1 MTGRLTGLAGAL
13 SLAVLSAGPAAASTT
28 FVPGTG
34 TSSAGVAR
42 VELRSSGAAIGVGL
56 GVVRSRFAGAQ
67 GNAEA
72 AGVDL
77 GLFDTVSKSPLA
89 CGYSPGALFP
99 PGAMPSRVTV
109 SSGEGATQKRTASAG
124 AGSPVQ
130 LGSQYGAAAPDASAA
145 AGVDG
150 MSLDLP
156 GVLRLVGATA
166 SATAKLV
173 PGSLRQSA
181 ADSSV
186 TGLSLAGG
194 LVELTGLRWTADHR
208 SGAQSAAD
216 AGFSVASMT
225 VGGRSLPTT
234 DPGQLQAAI
243 TAANGALAP
252 SGLSLGLPQV
262 TRGAD
267 GVAITPLRLSVA
279 ATPALRAAL
288 TATLIAIQPI
298 RTQLL
303 TFVTPLQMSPDC
315 GMAKALGFGYLLV
328 DLATLVLGDQGSV
341 DLDLGGARAG
351 TDGTA
356 YANPFDSGY
365 GRILPAVLPP
375 AVLPSTEPNGPAPI
389 APAVG
394 RGPAPSS
401 PGAEPAAAPPAPGTT
416 VALAPVAVSC
426 RSTHGGG
433 CTAGHSGLA
442 AGLALCLIVVL
453 AAADR
458 LRSRIN

>member
-1 MTGRLTGLAGAL
+1 MTGRRSSVLAGVLAL
-13 SLAVLSAGPAAASTT
+13 GIITAPTVPVAAQTA

-77 GLFDTVSKSPLA
+77 GMFDTVSKSPLA
-89 CGYSPGALFP
+89 CGYSLGAMFP
-99 PGAMPSRVTV
+99 PGAMPGRVTV
-109 SSGEGATQKRTASAG
+109 SSGDGATEKRTASAG
-124 AGSPVQ
+124 TGGPLQ

-150 MSLDLP
+150 LSLDLP
-156 GVLRLVGATA
+156 GVLRLVGGTA

-173 PGSLRQSA
+173 PGSQRQSA
-181 ADSSV
+181 ADSSF

-194 LVELTGLRWTADHR
+194 LVALDGLRWTADHR
-208 SGAQSAAD
+208 SGTQSDAS
-216 AGFSVASMT
+216 AGFAIGSMT
-225 VGGRSLPTT
+225 VAGRSLPTA

-243 TAANGALAP
+243 TAANSTLAP
-252 SGLSLGLPQV
+252 IGLSLGLPEV

-267 GVAITPLRLSVA
+267 GVAISPLRLSVA
-279 ATPALRAAL
+279 ATPALRAGLAAAL
-288 TATLIAIQPI
+288 VAVQPI

-303 TFVTPLQMSPDC
+303 TFVTPLAMSPDC

-328 DLATLVLGDQGSV
+328 DLATLVLGDSGSV

-365 GRILPAVLPP
+365 GRISPAVVPP
-375 AVLPSTEPNGPAPI
+375 LDRAGGP
-389 APAVG
+389 
-394 RGPAPSS
+394 PAPSAVARPLAVG
-401 PGAEPAAAPPAPGTT
+401 PGAAAPAAAPPAAGTPA
-416 VALAPVAVSC
+416 ALSPAALSC
-426 RSTHGGG
+426 RSSHGGG
-433 CTAGHSGLA
+433 CTTTHGKLAG
-442 AGLALCLIVVL
+442 GLALLLIVAL